1 MLSTPA
7 ASVERYWKAHSAFVI
22 YRLFYAIL
30 NKLESFMSNCAVPET
45 NQFKIIHP
53 YLSLMDSALWGIF
66 KELRFVYVF

>member
-1 MLSTPA
+1 
-7 ASVERYWKAHSAFVI
+7 
-22 YRLFYAIL
+22 
-30 NKLESFMSNCAVPET
+30 MSNCAVPET